1 MKAADNSTYPKV
13 VVQWFNQALCFYQNL
28 VQVDTAAAVLRNRQ
42 LRQAENR
49 HKSFEIH
56 IKMSRKINL
65 NILLLAVCT
74 IVQSCWITYQR
85 FDTFPNKES
94 KELYKQAQLY
104 QSKGNLDSALIC
116 FNKADKSAPNT
127 PLILHERGLLKSDME
142 NFEDALV
149 DIDKSIELTT
159 KQRDREIRILNR
171 ALTYME
177 MGNMTAACNDWK
189 NSGKWGKSYIE
200 EYCK

>member
-104 QSKGNLDSALIC
+104 QSKGNLDSALIF

-159 KQRDREIRILNR
+159 
-171 ALTYME
+171 
-177 MGNMTAACNDWK
+177 
-189 NSGKWGKSYIE
+189 
-200 EYCK
+200 